1 VARCSGLLA
10 LSGYAVCSYHVN
22 IQDGEWEAPTIP
34 NPACEDVGCGEWA
47 PKKIRNPEYKGKWT
61 APLIENPAYIGEWA
75 PRQIPN
81 PNYFVDE
88 HPSDMAPIAALAV
101 EVWTT
106 NSGIHF
112 DNFLLGDSLSEAF
125 AFAEE
130 TFRVKEA
137 AEKEQDVREAE
148 EQRKRARQDKLQ
160 EGGFVNVAQVYL
172 AELLDMV
179 GTQSPIAMVSAIA
192 FILIS
197 LFFCLPS
204 GPSAKE
210 QEEAVEEGADD
221 AKEEKRMKKKEE
233 EEEGEESAASVTPK
247 SAVGDEDEDDD
258 ASSGKKSSPTKRRT
272 RKTD

>member
-1 VARCSGLLA
+1 MLCTYMNLFFL
-10 LSGYAVCSYHVN
+10 
-22 IQDGEWEAPTIP
+22 QDGVWEAPTIP
-34 NPACEDVGCGEWA
+34 NPACEEVGCGEWT

-81 PNYFVDE
+81 PNFFVDE
-88 HPSDMAPIAALAV
+88 HPSNVAPIAGLAV

-112 DNFLLGDSLSEAF
+112 DNFLLSDSLLDAF
-125 AFAEE
+125 EFAEK

-148 EQRKRARQDKLQ
+148 QQRKAAREEKLQ

-179 GTQSPIAMVSAIA
+179 GTQSPIAMVSAVV
-192 FILIS
+192 FVLVS
-197 LFFCLPS
+197 FFFCLPS
-204 GPSAKE
+204 GHSRNI
-210 QEEAVEEGADD
+210 EENAVDDSTDHNGAP
-221 AKEEKRMKKKEE
+221 EE
-233 EEEGEESAASVTPK
+233 ESTSTTSKAAETDGDK
-247 SAVGDEDEDDD
+247 EDEDEDN
-258 ASSGKKSSPTKRRT
+258 GTKKSSPAKRRT